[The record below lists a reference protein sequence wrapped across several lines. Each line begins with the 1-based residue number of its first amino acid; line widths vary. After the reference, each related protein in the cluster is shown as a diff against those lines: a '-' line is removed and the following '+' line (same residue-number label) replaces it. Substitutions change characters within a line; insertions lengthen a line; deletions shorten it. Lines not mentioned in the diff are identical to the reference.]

1 MQIGRQAAPWKL
13 PAWCHGCQD
22 LILLS
27 CLHPTGQLLASC
39 CWIWRRCCPDVGL
52 HEQNYPPNTLQFND
66 FSNSSFWQY
75 SAATNLLIYC
85 WQTKSSNPLP
95 AESNPSSTTW
105 SPLWQTEHK
114 IMSLNL
120 LPFTKAWSSRK
131 KETQCLCLPVA
142 SSTGNYSQYTQVVN
156 EH

>member
-13 PAWCHGCQD
+13 PAWCHGCED
-22 LILLS
+22 LVLLS

-39 CWIWRRCCPDVGL
+39 CWIWQRCCLDVGP

-75 SAATNLLIYC
+75 STATNLLIYC
-85 WQTKSSNPLP
+85 WQTKSSNPLT
-95 AESNPSSTTW
+95 AECMSNPSWTTW
-105 SPLWQTEHK
+105 SPLWQTEHE

-120 LPFTKAWSSRK
+120 LLFTKVWSSRK
-131 KETQCLCLPVA
+131 KEWIFKHNACAYQ
-142 SSTGNYSQYTQVVN
+142 
-156 EH
+156 